1 MGILRLDNV
10 EPVAARV
17 GYGSL
22 GVRGDLGYEGKRVT
36 IGGRTIDS
44 ALSAH
49 APARLLY
56 RLRRSCSTF
65 RCHVALNDDVPVD
78 GSHAHFSVLAD
89 GRLVAHQAY
98 VRAGEPPRLV
108 TADVS
113 GAELLEL
120 VVTTGRWEWCHAVWV
135 APELDG
141 QSAGAQPTT
150 LVDCLGRAEIDLP
163 VPPPAARRVIAT
175 VASAGFD
182 TLLDELLGSI
192 VANSRCHDALLAVFA
207 LGDDAGCARVAAK
220 YRALLIPCQ
229 PRAHVNPMS
238 KAVLYSVARVIGA
251 ESFVCLDADMLVLD
265 DLGPVFGAVEAAP
278 EGTIYACREGNGPGF
293 RNLSHVLESAYGGKR
308 DDLEHLLGVNGGE
321 GEYPFVVNDGIFA
334 GGRTALLALDGA
346 IRAMPGATTWVDAH
360 ARIWW
365 RNQFVFNLALARL
378 GCGAELDAAY
388 NVQLHVQDVE
398 PRIESGRLRARWRGR
413 DVRILHFSG
422 VGRHK
427 YPEHRGHFAQVPD
440 PLVCAG
446 DGDAYA
452 AFVETL
458 RRWVARHGT
467 RALAW
472 SMYGTRDGRDARVNA
487 RASRRRPRR
496 DLRPVCNA

>member
-1 MGILRLDNV
+1 
-10 EPVAARV
+10 
-17 GYGSL
+17 
-22 GVRGDLGYEGKRVT
+22 
-36 IGGRTIDS
+36 
-44 ALSAH
+44 
-49 APARLLY
+49 
-56 RLRRSCSTF
+56 
-65 RCHVALNDDVPVD
+65 
-78 GSHAHFSVLAD
+78 
-89 GRLVAHQAY
+89 
-98 VRAGEPPRLV
+98 
-108 TADVS
+108 
-113 GAELLEL
+113 
-120 VVTTGRWEWCHAVWV
+120 
-135 APELDG
+135 
-141 QSAGAQPTT
+141 
-150 LVDCLGRAEIDLP
+150 
-163 VPPPAARRVIAT
+163 

-182 TLLDELLGSI
+182 ALLEELLGSI
-192 VANSRCHDALLAVFA
+192 VANSRCHDALLAIFA

-251 ESFVCLDADMLVLD
+251 EAFVCLDADMLVLD

-308 DDLEHLLGVNGGE
+308 DDLEHLLGVNSGE

-360 ARIWW
+360 PRIWW

-427 YPEHRGHFAQVPD
+427 YPEHRGHFARVPD
-440 PLVCAG
+440 PLVCASDG

-458 RRWVARHGT
+458 RHWVARHGT

-472 SMYGTRDGRDARVNA
+472 SMYGTRDGRDARVNDPRVLPLFALLHYLIRTNGCA
-487 RASRRRPRR
+487 RVVESGTARGVSTACIASALAHRDGGRVVTFDPCVMPERDELWGSLPEAMARCIESRPTGSLEGMTAAIAAGERYDAAFLDSLHTAEHVWAEFDLVRQLVCPGGLILVHDVRTTPGTVEAALQRVEAAGYGVTRLWTADGCVPEDDFLGLAVIENRQRRARET
-496 DLRPVCNA
+496 